1 MKPVK
6 TIPFLFLLAA
16 LGCSLLTEHRTAKAF
31 REERWEDAAGILQER
46 VNLDPENPVLLRDFG
61 RALLELGRYDQA
73 VRRLK
78 EAERLDPEDRSLPL
92 LLGLAYEGREQWQ
105 KAIDSYHAYPGSRGG
120 TPDARAVR
128 GRISRLVRRV
138 YAEWAASVV
147 DEPAEI
153 SEGLLAVRY
162 FEVLAETETYGAL
175 GKGIADQL
183 ANDLARVEG
192 LRVVPRLSYEAV
204 RAEAEAARTEG
215 FDPLAVS
222 TVDIMLGA
230 QWALGGTVLP
240 REEENEIR
248 VDYFLVNNETGE
260 TLAPS
265 SVSGSLSQFF
275 ELEKRIAF
283 EVLDALGIVP
293 TIVERQGIAII
304 PTTNFKAFLS
314 YCDALDAED
323 GDEHIRARALFEQA
337 LRLDPDFLLAAER
350 GERTRGS
357 REAIRSIAAAEMA
370 GPEEER
376 RGRRID
382 RTAAM
387 LLPAPLPEG
396 GEGSDLS
403 NVRAF
408 GSAALT
414 VRVEQP

>member
-1 MKPVK
+1 MNLRKA
-6 TIPFLFLLAA
+6 IPFFFLLAT
-16 LGCSLLTEHRTAKAF
+16 LGCSVVTEYRTARAF
-31 REERWEDAAGILQER
+31 REERWEDAAGILKER
-46 VNLDPENPVLLRDFG
+46 SKLDPENPAILRDLG
-61 RALLELGRYDQA
+61 WALLETGRYDQA
-73 VRRLK
+73 ILRLK
-78 EAERLDPEDRSLPL
+78 EAERLSPGDRSLPL

-120 TPDARAVR
+120 APAARAVR
-128 GRISRLVRRV
+128 GRMSRLVRRV

-147 DEPAEI
+147 DRPSEI
-153 SEGLLAVRY
+153 SEGLLAIRY

-175 GKGIADQL
+175 GKGIAEQL
-183 ANDLARVEG
+183 ANDFSRVEG

-204 RAEAEAARTEG
+204 KAEAEAARTEG

-222 TVDIMLGA
+222 SVDAMLGA
-230 QWALGGTVLP
+230 QWSLGGTVLP

-248 VDYFLVNNETGE
+248 IDYFLVNNETGE

-265 SVSGSLSQFF
+265 SVSGALNEFF

-283 EVLDALGIVP
+283 DVLGRLGIVP
-293 TIVERQGIAII
+293 TITERQGIAII
-304 PTTNFKAFLS
+304 PTTNFKAYLA
-314 YCDALDAED
+314 YCDALEAED
-323 GDEHIRARALFEQA
+323 RDEHIRARGLFERA
-337 LRLDPDFLLAAER
+337 VLLDPDFVLAAER

-357 REAIRSIAAAEMA
+357 REMIRSIVAAEIA
-370 GPEEER
+370 RPDDER
-376 RGRRID
+376 RTRRMD
-382 RTAAM
+382 RTSAM
-387 LLPAPLPEG
+387 LLPAPLPEA